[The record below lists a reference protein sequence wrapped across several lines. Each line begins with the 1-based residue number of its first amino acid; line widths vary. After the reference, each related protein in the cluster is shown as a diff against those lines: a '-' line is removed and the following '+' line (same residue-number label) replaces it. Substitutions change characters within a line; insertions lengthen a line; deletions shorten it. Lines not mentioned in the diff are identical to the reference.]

1 MLVEP
6 DLTEVTSPVPPGTYK
21 TEIMTAEAKEWS
33 TGTKYIAW
41 GLQIFDN
48 EKFAGRNI
56 KHSTPIVGKGAF
68 LLQNFYEAATGEA
81 LAKGSFDTDQL
92 LNKEV
97 IVTLVQKVRDGVP
110 NKWAEVDSVTP
121 IM

>member
-21 TEIMTAEAKEWS
+21 TEIMSAEAKEWS

-41 GLQIFDN
+41 GLQIFED
-48 EKFAGRNI
+48 EKFGGRKIN
-56 KHSTPIVGKGAF
+56 HTTPIMGKGAF
-68 LLQNFYEAATGEA
+68 LLQNFYTAATGEA

-92 LNKEV
+92 ISKEV
-97 IVTLVQKVRDGVP
+97 VVTLVQKVRDGVP
-110 NKWAEVDSVTP
+110 SKWAEVDSVAP
-121 IM
+121 MM